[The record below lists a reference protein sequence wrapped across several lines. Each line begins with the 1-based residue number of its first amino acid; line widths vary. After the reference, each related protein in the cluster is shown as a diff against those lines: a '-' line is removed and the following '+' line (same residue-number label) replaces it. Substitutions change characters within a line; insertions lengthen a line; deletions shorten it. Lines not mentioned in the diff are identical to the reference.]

1 MAKMTE
7 AATKKMIKE
16 LKMASRLHAGQAAK
30 LEKTLQKSK
39 TKKK

>member
-1 MAKMTE
+1 MTKMTE

-30 LEKTLQKSK
+30 LEKSLQKPK
-39 TKKK
+39 AKKK

>member
-1 MAKMTE
+1 MTE